1 MHGHRYDADEAQRRR
16 RRRRHG
22 ARRWRWCAA
31 VARRRRS
38 GARWQGRR
46 DGAAATNTTPRNGCG
61 RTIADATVTWLRVW
75 WWRRATGLEDGL
87 AGRPRGRRFVGR
99 DGRGGGHG
107 SAESQRRRRWRRLF
121 QPPLRA
127 TAVRARIT
135 SHHRYIGRMASISNH
150 RAGVNARGGARA
162 RRTRARCLSVVCC
175 CRVKSRLRTCADGA
189 REPAGGLWQRGRR
202 RVGSYD
208 PRTDARWL
216 RRPLDRRRRC
226 TCAGTGGWWSAA

>member
-1 MHGHRYDADEAQRRR
+1 MARG
-16 RRRRHG
+16 G
-22 ARRWRWCAA
+22 GGGVRRWHGGGA
-31 VARRRRS
+31 VAR
-38 GARWQGRR
+38 GGR
-46 DGAAATNTTPRNGCG
+46 DGATAQLRPTPRRETVAAAQLLTRPLLGCVCG
-61 RTIADATVTWLRVW
+61 GGGERRGWRTAS
-75 WWRRATGLEDGL
+75 
-87 AGRPRGRRFVGR
+87 R
-99 DGRGGGHG
+99 DGRAGGAL
-107 SAESQRRRRWRRLF
+107 SAETAAAA
-121 QPPLRA
+121 A
-127 TAVRARIT
+127 TAVRSPNDGGGGGASSSRHCAPRPCVRVLRHIT
-135 SHHRYIGRMASISNH
+135 GTSGEWRRY